1 VLKGARR
8 TLGDSRVLVV
18 IMETNGSGARFGVSD
33 DELVAEMRRF
43 GFAMCAYD
51 PFERRLE
58 ETGKGGGNTIF
69 VRDAAAV
76 DVRLRSAQVRTCKRV
91 DLSAPERREVWA
103 PLGRTH
109 SEAASG

>member
-51 PFERRLE
+51 PFERQLE

-76 DVRLRSAQVRTCKRV
+76 DVRLRSA
-91 DLSAPERREVWA
+91 RRFELVN
-103 PLGRTH
+103 G
-109 SEAASG
+109 SI